1 MRYILRIWKGD
12 ASGNPAHTQDLEGEP
27 PQIGELAEQRVTELG
42 FDPDKDDYTL
52 AEHEVHPTGRH
63 RV

>member
-12 ASGNPAHTQDLEGEP
+12 ATGNPAHTEEISGSPEC
-27 PQIGELAEQRVTELG
+27 IGELAEKRVAELG
-42 FDPDKDDYTL
+42 YASDKDDYTL
-52 AEHEVHPTGRH
+52 AEHEVHKTGH